1 MNPQSSSPV
10 VNDRLYAETLRPQL
24 DATNPAKQSDAAE
37 DPPPEKGT
45 QLSEV
50 VNLATQLNPPD
61 KLLCIRQLIT
71 QLKPSQIQAIVEF
84 GQKVL
89 TEPERYKTVLLNH
102 RETCLILK
110 KDYTYQERGL
120 SEPTQYYV
128 YLRRRKPKLD
138 RYIGTLFY
146 LSQGCALSYIS
157 DAEGRILFQP
167 PHNVFCLTDAKD
179 PSTTQLVRLIG
190 LEPPPANYTFTKQQ
204 VDTPQITLQ
213 VEYLESVSM
222 RVTERRALPFPS
234 CMHEGGKLDRYRWDV
249 SVFQPLIPTE
259 LIPTPPVSIE
269 TSSNSESIPPQ
280 MTIESNRDAP
290 PSPTKSPQVLQL
302 PSIKSSTYYLIDSAA
317 IDQVVERIRL
327 WVSWSEKAIPQAKW
341 TITQTET
348 TYTLMSTNFK
358 RSILSVTTEPASVV
372 LNGSLP
378 IVVKWFHDL
387 SLAVSQSQSQHRY
400 SFAQLKLAHN
410 LFVEMSL
417 PQKDPVLLLNKL
429 FDTEFAQTSP
439 SNNLKP

>member
-10 VNDRLYAETLRPQL
+10 ADSRLYTKTLQSQFDTIDQTEPSEASAE
-24 DATNPAKQSDAAE
+24 E
-37 DPPPEKGT
+37 PPPKRVA
-45 QLSEV
+45 QLTEAV
-50 VNLATQLNPPD
+50 DLATQLSPSN
-61 KLLCIRQLIT
+61 KLLLIRQLIT
-71 QLKPSQIQAIVEF
+71 QLNSSQVQTIVEF

-89 TEPERYKTVLLNH
+89 TEPDHYKTALTTH

-146 LSQGCALSYIS
+146 LPQGCALSYIS

-167 PHNVFCLTDAKD
+167 PHNVFQLTDAKD
-179 PSTTQLVRLIG
+179 ASISQIIRLVG
-190 LEPPPANYTFTKQQ
+190 LEPPPADYTFTKQQ

-213 VEYLESVSM
+213 VEYLEPVAWRIS
-222 RVTERRALPFPS
+222 ERRSLPFPS

-249 SVFQPLIPTE
+249 SVLQPLMPTD
-259 LIPTPPVSIE
+259 LIPSPPVSIE
-269 TSSNSESIPPQ
+269 AASQPEPIAPQ
-280 MTIESNRDAP
+280 ITVEARRDTPLA
-290 PSPTKSPQVLQL
+290 PTKSPQVLQL
-302 PSIKSSTYYLIDSAA
+302 PSTKSTYYLVQPAA
-317 IDQVVERIRL
+317 IEQVLERMRL
-327 WVSWSEKAIPQAKW
+327 WVSWSEKAMPQSRW
-341 TITQTET
+341 TITQTGT
-348 TYTLMSTNFK
+348 TQTLMNANFK
-358 RSILSVTTEPASVV
+358 RSILTVTTDPATIA

-378 IVVKWFHDL
+378 VVIKWFHDL

-417 PQKDPVLLLNKL
+417 PQQDPVLLLNKL
-429 FDTEFAQTSP
+429 FDTEFTQIGPNSVKT
-439 SNNLKP
+439 